1 MADLFGFYGV
11 TPSQG
16 TRTLSLAFAEMLANE
31 GYKTLYVELNTS
43 NPAIA
48 ITNQITDT
56 ERNAVEFF
64 QRTVS
69 KNDFSVENYVL
80 NKKILMNTENRELKK
95 VYSRLPET
103 LDFLGFPYKF
113 VENSFPTIVSSE
125 DKNAEKIA
133 EDYILKLTYSLKT
146 SNYNFVILNLPNDIN
161 HLFGF
166 NVIENLDM
174 LYTVVTPNATRIYE
188 TKNALSILKDNIPGI
203 ENKLKVIINQASKEI
218 DIQTNKDLMKDFD
231 VHVIYFD
238 LERQEKELAL
248 ENSSPI
254 IDEALEQLALMKHI
268 EIEPKGKKSRW
279 SLKRS

>member
-103 LDFLGFPYKF
+103 LDFLGFLT
-113 VENSFPTIVSSE
+113 NLLRIV
-125 DKNAEKIA
+125 
-133 EDYILKLTYSLKT
+133 
-146 SNYNFVILNLPNDIN
+146 F
-161 HLFGF
+161 
-166 NVIENLDM
+166 
-174 LYTVVTPNATRIYE
+174 
-188 TKNALSILKDNIPGI
+188 
-203 ENKLKVIINQASKEI
+203 Q
-218 DIQTNKDLMKDFD
+218 Q
-231 VHVIYFD
+231 
-238 LERQEKELAL
+238 
-248 ENSSPI
+248 
-254 IDEALEQLALMKHI
+254 
-268 EIEPKGKKSRW
+268 
-279 SLKRS
+279 